1 MAAPKIFS
9 GNLTV
14 SISDHLPQ
22 FLVGSKIFF
31 SIPHI
36 SNPINMKETDQNLIK
51 KLLSLIIFQLT
62 GIIWCLDQTGTL
74 IYYTKLSL
82 KTSSTCLHL
91 CPSKNISK
99 NKLKFKCKLW
109 ITSGL
114 QRSISIKNH
123 YLSKFLRLKYPS
135 KKIKPK

>member
-62 GIIWCLDQTGTL
+62 GVI
-74 IYYTKLSL
+74 
-82 KTSSTCLHL
+82 
-91 CPSKNISK
+91 
-99 NKLKFKCKLW
+99 
-109 ITSGL
+109 
-114 QRSISIKNH
+114 
-123 YLSKFLRLKYPS
+123 
-135 KKIKPK
+135 